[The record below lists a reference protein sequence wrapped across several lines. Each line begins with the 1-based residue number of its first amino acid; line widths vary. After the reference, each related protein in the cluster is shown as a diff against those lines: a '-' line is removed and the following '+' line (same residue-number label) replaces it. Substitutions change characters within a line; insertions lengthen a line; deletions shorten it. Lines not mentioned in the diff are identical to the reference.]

1 MEMTDIKYVIA
12 ELRELDGKASVAPW
26 CKSGGCK
33 DWVLLN
39 NGDKIRTN
47 EDSDDDI
54 DLICAMRNALPQLLE
69 YVEELERRL
78 AQSEKLEHCSCCN
91 QSKEEWVCLE

>member
-1 MEMTDIKYVIA
+1 MEMKDIKSVIA
-12 ELRELDGKASVAPW
+12 ELRELDSSELVQTTKEIAQSLGFEFKTNFQ
-26 CKSGGCK
+26 CCEFGRILEDYFKS
-33 DWVLLN
+33 
-39 NGDKIRTN
+39 KI
-47 EDSDDDI
+47 
-54 DLICAMRNALPQLLE
+54 NALPQLLE